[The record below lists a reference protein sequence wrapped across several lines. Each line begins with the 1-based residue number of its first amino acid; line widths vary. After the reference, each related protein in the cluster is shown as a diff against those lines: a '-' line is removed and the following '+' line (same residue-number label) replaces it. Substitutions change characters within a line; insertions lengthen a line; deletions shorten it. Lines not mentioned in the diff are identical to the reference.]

1 MSKPSSGA
9 PSATEETAAPYPN
22 MDFCQK
28 MHCAIHLPHQESL
41 QVELFNQIAA
51 ELENPSLYRHLR
63 DAISGSMQTG
73 ASPAL
78 LTEDGL
84 KAMENKL
91 AAELEELERKVEEAK
106 ESAGD
111 MEVMDARLE
120 IARFAA
126 KSLSEA
132 EALEA
137 YQKVIDLPKLSSGK
151 KIDALMESARVAS
164 FYGDSKKADHF
175 IEQADK
181 LANEGSGGDWDRRN
195 RLKVYKGL
203 QFMLHRDMEAA
214 SKLLLDCIAT
224 FTCNEICT
232 YSDFIV
238 YAILTNMLHL
248 PRPGLKKHI
257 IDGPEIISVAT
268 EIPQVVSLF
277 LFIILLAEFV
287 LVYTDRST
295 I

>member
-1 MSKPSSGA
+1 
-9 PSATEETAAPYPN
+9 
-22 MDFCQK
+22 

-41 QVELFNQIAA
+41 QVELFNQIAT

-63 DAISGSMQTG
+63 DAISGGMETG
-73 ASPAL
+73 PSPAR

-84 KAMENKL
+84 KTMESKL
-91 AAELEELERKVEEAK
+91 AAELEKLEAKVEEAK

-137 YQKVIDLPKLSSGK
+137 YQKVIDLSKLSSGK
-151 KIDALMESARVAS
+151 KIDALMENARVAS
-164 FYGDSKKADHF
+164 FYGNSAKADHF

-248 PRPGLKKHI
+248 PRPELKKHV

-268 EIPQVVSLF
+268 EIPQVVSPY
-277 LFIILLAEFV
+277 IILC
-287 LVYTDRST
+287 
-295 I
+295 